1 MDDLGKAGCR
11 LRSDPETWAVAA
23 HQVRKGRFDGGIALH
38 QRIVIRVRDLGRVF
52 LVIGLA
58 VVGDGFCQPRQFSGG
73 VRLCNGQRII
83 HACCH
88 ITQKGREKPPALSQL
103 KLAQRSSADPST
115 PSASA
120 PLTAR
125 RPKSRAEQRS
135 APVRPPP
142 SRHPHAPRNRG
153 NRCRTRCP
161 TGRRGLQGTCPWR
174 CAPENG
180 TFFATAP

>member
-1 MDDLGKAGCR
+1 MGNLGKARRR
-11 LRSDPETWAVAA
+11 LRSHPETGRIAA
-23 HQVRKGRFDGGIALH
+23 HQVRKRRFDGGIALH
-38 QRIVIRVRDLGRVF
+38 QHIVIRVRNLGCVL

-58 VVGDGFCQPRQFSGG
+58 VVGDGFGQPRQFGSSIGLG
-73 VRLCNGQRII
+73 NGQRVG

-103 KLAQRSSADPST
+103 KRAQRSSAEPST

-135 APVRPPP
+135 ATVRPPP

-153 NRCRTRCP
+153 NRFRTRCP

-174 CAPENG
+174 RAPENG